1 MPEKKDRRFAK
12 GLVIGSVIAT
22 LITLLLAP
30 KSGADTRADIR
41 QQGSAIRSR
50 AATRATE
57 FGSRITPMLED
68 ARENVVQ
75 KLGTVSERGSA
86 VISRVRRRANASA
99 DEVDSENGSARCCE
113 LHMPNSEPARSES
126 EREQS

>member
-22 LITLLLAP
+22 LITLVLAP
-30 KSGADTRADIR
+30 KSGAATRADIR
-41 QQGSAIRSR
+41 QQGGAIRAR

-57 FGSRITPMLED
+57 FGSRITPRIED

-75 KLGTVSERGSA
+75 KLGSVSERGSA
-86 VISRVRRRANASA
+86 VISRVRGRANASA
-99 DEVDSENGSARCCE
+99 DEVDSENGSAQSCG
-113 LHMPNSEPARSES
+113 LHMPDSEPARSES
-126 EREQS
+126 TREQS

>member
-30 KSGADTRADIR
+30 KSGAATRADIR
-41 QQGSAIRSR
+41 QQGGAIRSR

-57 FGSRITPMLED
+57 FGSRITPRLED

-86 VISRVRRRANASA
+86 VISRVRRRADSSA
-99 DEVDSENGSARCCE
+99 EEVDDVNGSAQRCE